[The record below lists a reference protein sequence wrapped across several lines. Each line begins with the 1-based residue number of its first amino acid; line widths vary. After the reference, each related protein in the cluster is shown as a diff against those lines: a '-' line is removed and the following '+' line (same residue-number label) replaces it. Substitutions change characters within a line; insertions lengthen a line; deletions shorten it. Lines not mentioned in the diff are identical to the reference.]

1 MTPLKVEYSLL
12 AFSSWDALARH
23 EFQRHP
29 ACPARFLW
37 AVLTHLTWVGAGGAA
52 GASPVGSAAL
62 DVPGPG
68 ISAPSA
74 RSDQISVSPVCV
86 TEVHWS
92 FHQLRCCTDVA
103 QTLSS
108 GAFPRRARP
117 EAGTSR
123 GRKVELISEGY
134 QSVPETADVSSTGNV
149 LPSPASKALQGSRR
163 PSVPCAPL
171 RAFPPG
177 DSGRAR
183 PRRPRVPPGQAESPP
198 ALRSRLAP
206 AHPRSPGKAE
216 WECSLPA
223 NSLPRLKQEGFW
235 PPKGAGVFP
244 PAVQPSEQAVSPQ
257 NSAWFP
263 V

>member
-1 MTPLKVEYSLL
+1 M
-12 AFSSWDALARH
+12 
-23 EFQRHP
+23 
-29 ACPARFLW
+29 
-37 AVLTHLTWVGAGGAA
+37 
-52 GASPVGSAAL
+52 GSAAL

-123 GRKVELISEGY
+123 GRKVELLSEGY
-134 QSVPETADVSSTGNV
+134 QSVPETADVSSTGNM

-183 PRRPRVPPGQAESPP
+183 PRRPRVPPALGQAEPPP

-206 AHPRSPGKAE
+206 AHPRSPGESRVGMFSWSKQSPQAQTGGILAPKRCRGFPS
-216 WECSLPA
+216 CSPA
-223 NSLPRLKQEGFW
+223 L
-235 PPKGAGVFP
+235 GAGC
-244 PAVQPSEQAVSPQ
+244 VSPEFCLVPSIKAFFWCSQ
-257 NSAWFP
+257 PRA